1 MGVLAGRHLPKT
13 YPSLEGLGPELN
25 VVVVVDVVVV
35 VVVAVGSAV
44 AFPVAG
50 LDTFCRQ
57 WQRRGGLLLLLSLLL
72 LKWAPWEVLPTLV
85 CRLWVSRE
93 WTEGSGMLG

>member
-1 MGVLAGRHLPKT
+1 MGVLADRHLPKT
-13 YPSLEGLGPELN
+13 YPSLESLGPELN
-25 VVVVVDVVVV
+25 VVVVVVV

-50 LDTFCRQ
+50 LDTLCRQ

-72 LKWAPWEVLPTLV
+72 LKWAPWEVLRTLV
-85 CRLWVSRE
+85 CRWWVSRE